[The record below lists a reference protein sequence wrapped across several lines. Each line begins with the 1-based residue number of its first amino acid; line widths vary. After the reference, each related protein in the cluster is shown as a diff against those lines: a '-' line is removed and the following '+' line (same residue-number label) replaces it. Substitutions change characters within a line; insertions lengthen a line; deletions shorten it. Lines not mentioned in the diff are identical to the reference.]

1 MAEPLVPDAAARHT
15 GCLLMKLGQVMFRLS
30 EDRLTGLGLRTRHYL
45 ILQALAE
52 AGARS
57 QLELGNQ
64 LRIDPTTMVSSI
76 DHLERLGLATRTRDP
91 QDRRRFLIAIT
102 DEGRS
107 AATESDRL
115 LASLN
120 EETLADLD
128 SAMRDDLHRL
138 LLALNAGDT
147 LPRAYDATRDV
158 QR

>member
-1 MAEPLVPDAAARHT
+1 VAEPLVSDAAARHT
-15 GCLLMKLGQVMFRLS
+15 GCLLMKLGQAMSRLS
-30 EDRLTGLGLRTRHYL
+30 EDRLAGLGLRTRHYL
-45 ILQALAE
+45 ILQALAD

-76 DHLERLGLATRTRDP
+76 DHLEELGLADRSRDP

-102 DEGRS
+102 DDGRR
-107 AATESDRL
+107 AAAESDGL

-120 EETLADLD
+120 EEALADLD
-128 SAMRDDLHRL
+128 PSRRDDLHQL
-138 LLALNAGDT
+138 LLALNAGDA

-158 QR
+158 PH